1 MDPLFARCFN
11 IIEMVGKVKQLWLYN
26 GALVDQLLWGNASS
40 LLLKDTLK
48 FKTRLEISGIDID
61 KENQQHAADTLL
73 ATKRVVKE
81 SKSKSERRGLA

>member
-26 GALVDQLLWGNASS
+26 GALVDQLLWGNTSS

-48 FKTRLEISGIDID
+48 FKTRLEISGIDIAI
-61 KENQQHAADTLL
+61 KKTNNTRLTHFSRLREL
-73 ATKRVVKE
+73 
-81 SKSKSERRGLA
+81 